1 MLTFDLD
8 VNRGGLLQ
16 EFGYVLEITLGASL
30 PERGDHDVRSRVWAG
45 GASEGARGAEG
56 RRKGGWQKAERETG
70 RGWSCTRILNEN
82 RDTASSHICSAL
94 TRKKLD

>member
-1 MLTFDLD
+1 MSTGVASFKSSATFSRLPSEQAFQSGETMMC
-8 VNRGGLLQ
+8 VHA
-16 EFGYVLEITLGASL
+16 FG
-30 PERGDHDVRSRVWAG
+30 RM